1 MSCVGLAIPALR
13 VGRNFHETAGFN
25 AWGFVKGLEVTS
37 DCAIV
42 ASNRRRR
49 DVGAAR
55 VGKPPVGEVGT
66 CTTVGVA
73 EESFGRQCSLPREV
87 AEIPAGT
94 QLLSKVEE

>member
-1 MSCVGLAIPALR
+1 MSCVGLAPHALR

-25 AWGFVKGLEVTS
+25 AWVSLNGLEVTS

-66 CTTVGVA
+66 TVGVA

-94 QLLSKVEE
+94 QVLTK